1 MSDKA
6 LLKTDFKDIPPP
18 VRGKVRDIFN
28 LDDNRLLIVTTDRI
42 SAYDH
47 ILPSGIPCK
56 GTVLNKI
63 SEFWFGQTKDIVR
76 NHLIST
82 SPMDYPPE
90 FRSYEKELLD
100 RSMMVLKVNPLPIE
114 CIVRGYIS
122 GSGWTEYKDTGRIC
136 GISLPSDLKESS
148 KLQAPLFTP
157 STKAKD
163 GQHDENISYRKA
175 ADMIGEDL
183 ATQVRDLSIKI
194 YLKASEIAY
203 KKGIIIADTKFEFG
217 IDAGGELMLIDEAV
231 TPDSSRFWP
240 KEDYLPGRSQKSF
253 DKQFVRD
260 YLNSIGWN
268 RKPPV
273 PELPEEVI
281 NKTKE
286 KYLSMLNLFR

>member
-6 LLKTDFKDIPPP
+6 LLKTDFKNIPPP
-18 VRGKVRDIFN
+18 VRGKVRDVFN

-47 ILPSGIPCK
+47 VLPSGIPFK

-82 SPMDYPPE
+82 KPEDYPPE
-90 FRSYEKELLD
+90 FRPYEKQLLD
-100 RSMMVLKVNPLPIE
+100 RSMMVLKTEPLPIE

-122 GSGWTEYKDTGRIC
+122 GSGWTEYKNTGSIC

-157 STKAKD
+157 STKAND
-163 GQHDENISYRKA
+163 GQHDENISYKQA
-175 ADMIGEDL
+175 ADIIGEDM

-194 YLKASEIAY
+194 YLKASEVAY
-203 KKGIIIADTKFEFG
+203 EKGIIIADTKFEFG
-217 IDAGGELMLIDEAV
+217 IDAGGALMLIDEV
-231 TPDSSRFWP
+231 LTPDSSRFWP

-260 YLNSIGWN
+260 YLGSIGWN
-268 RKPPV
+268 KKPPV
-273 PELPEEVI
+273 PKLPEEVI

-286 KYLSMLNLFR
+286 KYISMLNLFK